1 MTGEDHFLTVAG
13 WGGADRLP
21 LAGDASS
28 RSYARLVRGSE
39 TAILMSLP
47 EGSEDIVRRFL
58 RVTDWLRMR
67 GYSAPAIIAQDATLR
82 WLLIEDLGDGLIARH
97 LASAPG
103 QAGDLYAL
111 AVDFLVDLHKHTP
124 PDFAASLNGAAL
136 AGLVDVIPR
145 WYLAGTARPDHAG
158 ADRIG
163 AEIARLY
170 DALGGEETVLSLRD
184 FHAENL
190 VWLPDRIGVARL
202 GVLDHQDALAAHP
215 AYDLVSL
222 LQDARR
228 DVPAALE
235 TEMVRRFVLAT
246 ENDGDRFTAIYAL
259 LGVQR
264 ALRIIGVF
272 ARLCLVEGRAQYV
285 RLIPREF
292 GYLARDLR
300 HPALRSLR
308 ELTDAALPA
317 PGETELERLRMQCGT
332 YRTA

>member
-1 MTGEDHFLTVAG
+1 MTDDDRFLRAAG
-13 WGGADRLP
+13 WGDAVRVQ

-28 RSYARLVRGSE
+28 RSYARLVRRSG

-47 EGSEDIVRRFL
+47 EGSEDIARRFL
-58 RVTDWLRMR
+58 RMTDWLRAH
-67 GYSAPAIIAQDATLR
+67 GYSAPAIIAQDVTLR
-82 WLLIEDLGDGLIARH
+82 WLLIEDLGDNLIARQ
-97 LASAPG
+97 LASIPDRAEE
-103 QAGDLYAL
+103 LYAL
-111 AVDFLVDLHKHTP
+111 AVDFLIDLHRHAP
-124 PDFAASLNGAAL
+124 PDFAARLDGAAL
-136 AGLVDVIPR
+136 ADLVDVMPR
-145 WYLAGTARPDHAG
+145 WYLAGTGRHGDAG

-163 AEIARLY
+163 CEIARLY

-190 VWLPDRIGVARL
+190 IWLPDRTGVARL

-235 TEMVRRFVLAT
+235 TRMIRRFARET
-246 ENDGDRFTAIYAL
+246 AQDQDRFAAIYAL
-259 LGVQR
+259 LGAQR

-272 ARLCLVEGRAQYV
+272 ARLCLADGKAQY
-285 RLIPREF
+285 LQMIPREF
-292 GYLARDLR
+292 GYLNRNLR
-300 HPALRSLR
+300 HPALRSLK
-308 ELTDAALPA
+308 ELTDAVLPA
-317 PGETELERLRMQCGT
+317 PGEAALESLRMKCGT

>member
-1 MTGEDHFLTVAG
+1 MTDEDRFLTASG
-13 WGGADRLP
+13 WSSATRVP

-47 EGSEDIVRRFL
+47 DGLDDVARRYL
-58 RVTDWLRMR
+58 RVTDWLRAR
-67 GYSAPAIIAQDATLR
+67 GYSAPAIIARDPTLR
-82 WLLIEDLGDGLIARH
+82 WLLVEDLGDGLIARR
-97 LASAPG
+97 LAAAPDK
-103 QAGDLYAL
+103 AGELYAL
-111 AVDFLVDLHKHTP
+111 AVDFLADLNRHPP

-136 AGLVDVIPR
+136 ADLVDVIPR
-145 WYLAGTARPDHAG
+145 WYLAGTGGRRSAA

-163 AEIARLY
+163 REIARLY
-170 DALGGEETVLSLRD
+170 DALGGQEPVLSLRD

-228 DVPAALE
+228 DVPERIE
-235 TEMVRRFVLAT
+235 TAMVRRFVRDTARD
-246 ENDGDRFTAIYAL
+246 EGPFRAIYAL
-259 LGVQR
+259 LGAQR

-272 ARLCLVEGRAQYV
+272 ARLCLMDGKAQYV
-285 RLIPREF
+285 QLIPREF
-292 GYLARDLR
+292 GYLARNLR

-308 ELTDAALPA
+308 QIIDGILPA
-317 PGETELERLRMQCGT
+317 PDTAGLERLRMQCGT
-332 YRTA
+332 FRTA